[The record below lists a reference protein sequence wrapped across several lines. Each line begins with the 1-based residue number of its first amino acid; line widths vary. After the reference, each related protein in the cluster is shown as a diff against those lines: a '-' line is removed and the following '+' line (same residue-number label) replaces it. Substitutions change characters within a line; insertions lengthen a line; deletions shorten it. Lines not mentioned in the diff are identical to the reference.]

1 RERERVHVGE
11 AMWRGGPPT
20 VYLFGFAEVMA
31 ALRDDRL
38 RREGW
43 RLLAEAETTPQPA
56 PDTFGSLTQNWMLF
70 RDPPDHTRLRQLA
83 NTAFTPKRVAARRP
97 AIAAL
102 AEQLR
107 DKMID
112 SGAPADL
119 IASFAFPLPVLVIA
133 DVLGVPE
140 EDRDRFREWSS
151 VFAAAIDVELTE
163 LATTAARADVASTEV
178 SDYLRWIIARR
189 REEPS
194 EDLLSAMMVARSAG
208 DRFTEEELIATC
220 VLLLFAGHETT
231 VNLIGN
237 GTLALL
243 RQTDQWR
250 TLVAR
255 PELAVNATEEL
266 LRYDGPVQLTGRVAF
281 EDMEIGGVPV
291 SRGTEVAMMLGA
303 ANRDPAAFAE
313 PERLDI
319 TRNVGRVMSF
329 GMGIHFCLGAA
340 LARLEGEVAFAALA
354 RRLPHLRLAE
364 PTPAWRDGVVLRGL
378 RSLPVE
384 W

>member
-1 RERERVHVGE
+1 
-11 AMWRGGPPT
+11 MWPGGPPA

-38 RREGW
+38 RRESW
-43 RLLAEAETTPQPA
+43 RLIADAETPPQPA

-83 NTAFTPKRVAARRP
+83 NTAFTPKRVASRRP
-97 AIAAL
+97 AIVAL
-102 AEQLR
+102 AEQLL

-112 SGAPADL
+112 RDARADL

-133 DVLGVPE
+133 DVLGVPDK
-140 EDRDRFREWSS
+140 DRDRFREWSA
-151 VFAAAIDVELTE
+151 VFAAAIDVDVAE
-163 LATTAARADVASTEV
+163 LATIASRADAASAEV
-178 SDYLRWIIARR
+178 SDYLRWIIAQRR
-189 REEPS
+189 AEPRD
-194 EDLLSAMMVARSAG
+194 DLLSAMIVAQSAG

-243 RQTDQWR
+243 HHPDQWQSF
-250 TLVAR
+250 LIR
-255 PELAVNATEEL
+255 PELAGNATEEL

-281 EDMEIGGVPV
+281 EDFEIGGVPV
-291 SRGTEVAMMLGA
+291 PRGTEVVMMLGA
-303 ANRDPAAFAE
+303 ANRDPAAF
-313 PERLDI
+313 PDPDRLDI
-319 TRNVGRVMSF
+319 TRNGGRILSF
-329 GMGIHFCLGAA
+329 GMGIHFCLGAP
-340 LARLEGEVAFAALA
+340 LARLEGEVAFAALVK
-354 RRLPHLRLAE
+354 RLPRLRLAG
-364 PTPAWRDGVVLRGL
+364 PTPEWRDGVVLRGL

-384 W
+384 QA